1 MKKTLILLISLIIP
15 ALCMAQ
21 NMSMTSDGDL
31 TYVSNDLDG
40 KLNFP
45 VMDRNN
51 KQCALIKVT
60 VINELKNPLTLSVGS
75 IIEVVR
81 TEYRNDGEVWFYIPT
96 EVKNLEFR
104 CMTYPSSLPHHH
116 HRQLHRHVR

>member
-1 MKKTLILLISLIIP
+1 MIIP

-21 NMSMTSDGDL
+21 NLSMTSDGEL

-60 VINELKNPLTLSVGS
+60 VINELKNPLTLSVGTTL
-75 IIEVVR
+75 EVVKTDYR
-81 TEYRNDGEVWFYIPT
+81 TVYSTVFEKSG
-96 EVKNLEFR
+96 
-104 CMTYPSSLPHHH
+104 
-116 HRQLHRHVR
+116 